1 MGAVAGES
9 DYELVGGDSLC
20 GAVWGSREEE
30 SRNKK
35 QPESYEHVCIL
46 RGGSEVHGEESWE
59 ALPLPSP
66 VTGDGCLD
74 LLWDCQR
81 NGDPR
86 NLEDGGIWVA

>member
-46 RGGSEVHGEESWE
+46 RGGSEVHGEES
-59 ALPLPSP
+59 
-66 VTGDGCLD
+66 
-74 LLWDCQR
+74 
-81 NGDPR
+81 
-86 NLEDGGIWVA
+86 